1 MDSLQ
6 RQYYE
11 RALGAGM
18 FVSPET
24 ENGLVGYSEPLRRFI
39 QHEGY
44 SPQVNEIANKMPSWI
59 PGDDYM
65 IDFRKGDP
73 YTKVDEGYARL
84 PGAGYEALHPELEGV
99 NPEDYPDITKLSILA
114 DVAPYSREYNKY
126 RNIVDKESRG
136 NPELRSRY
144 EQILEQMRQTREST
158 LQVDE
163 RRFDAPVDQIE
174 GTVKSAS
181 FGGVELAGGGQCHS
195 YLVSPPSTH
204 KNLPRAPKRD
214 PRRLSCIPGVP
225 ELHTPI
231 PRSPSSTHGQPGSL
245 PAQPSSRR
253 RMGLERP
260 DLSPPKLWKSHPRGR
275 GIPLHRF
282 LQLEAGKPH
291 VPGKPWGLIYHF
303 PHPKSRKA
311 P

>member
-1 MDSLQ
+1 VYHTYLRYIERTYIDSLQ

-44 SPQVNEIANKMPSWI
+44 TPQVNEIANQMPSWI

-65 IDFRKGDP
+65 TNFRKGDP

-84 PGAGYEALHPELEGV
+84 PGAGYEALHPEVEGLD
-99 NPEDYPDITKLSILA
+99 PEDYPDITKLSILA
-114 DVAPYSREYNKY
+114 DVAPYSRQYNKY

-136 NPELRSRY
+136 NPELRARY
-144 EQILEQMRQTREST
+144 EQILEQMRQTRGST

-174 GTVKSAS
+174 GRSR
-181 FGGVELAGGGQCHS
+181 GLRLVEWSWPAPVSVIHTWSLPCGTTYNSPAPAGGR
-195 YLVSPPSTH
+195 
-204 KNLPRAPKRD
+204 LPEFTKGITPTIAAR
-214 PRRLSCIPGVP
+214 CIA
-225 ELHTPI
+225 
-231 PRSPSSTHGQPGSL
+231 RS
-245 PAQPSSRR
+245 
-253 RMGLERP
+253 
-260 DLSPPKLWKSHPRGR
+260 
-275 GIPLHRF
+275 
-282 LQLEAGKPH
+282 
-291 VPGKPWGLIYHF
+291 V
-303 PHPKSRKA
+303 
-311 P
+311 